1 MTELASLLGIGVA
14 LFVGAASPGPSF
26 VMVARTAASD
36 GRTAG
41 FASALGMGVG
51 GLCFA
56 VACLLGLH
64 AALLAVP
71 SLYTALKVAGGAYL
85 VYLGIR
91 IWRGAR
97 QPLEVGVEARQGG
110 ARSPQA
116 HFTLALVTQ
125 LSNPKSALVYASV
138 FAAFMPSTPSLG
150 YKLSVAA
157 LVFAV
162 EISWYAA
169 VATVLSASAPRAVYL
184 RSKIWV
190 DRAAGAVLGT
200 LGIKLASSQALS

>member
-1 MTELASLLGIGVA
+1 
-14 LFVGAASPGPSF
+14 
-26 VMVARTAASD
+26 
-36 GRTAG
+36 
-41 FASALGMGVG
+41 MGVG

-85 VYLGIR
+85 VYLGVR

-97 QPLEVGVEARQGG
+97 QPLDANVDASPSA
-110 ARSPQA
+110 ARSPRA

-125 LSNPKSALVYASV
+125 LSNPKAALVYASV
-138 FAAFMPSTPSLG
+138 FAAFMPATPSLG
-150 YKLSVAA
+150 YKLAVAA

-162 EISWYAA
+162 EVGWYTA
-169 VATVLSASAPRAVYL
+169 VAAVLSASEPRAAYL
-184 RSKIWV
+184 RSKLWV
-190 DRAAGAVLGT
+190 DRAAGAVLGA
-200 LGIKLASSQALS
+200 LGIKLASAQALP

>member
-1 MTELASLLGIGVA
+1 MTELASFLGIGVV
-14 LFVGAASPGPSF
+14 LFMGAASPGPSF
-26 VMVARTAASD
+26 VLVARTAASD
-36 GRTAG
+36 GRPAG
-41 FASALGMGVG
+41 LASALGMGVG

-71 SLYTALKVAGGAYL
+71 SLYTALKVAGGTYL
-85 VYLGIR
+85 AYLGIR

-97 QPLEVGVEARQGG
+97 QPLEVSVDASRGP
-110 ARSPQA
+110 ARSGRT

-138 FAAFMPSTPSLG
+138 FAAFMPTGPSLG
-150 YKLSVAA
+150 YKLAVAA

-162 EISWYAA
+162 EVGWYAA
-169 VATVLSASAPRAVYL
+169 VATVLSASAPRAAYL
-184 RSKIWV
+184 RSKLWV
-190 DRAAGAVLGT
+190 DRVAGAVLGAF
-200 LGIKLASSQALS
+200 GIKLASSQALP

>member
-1 MTELASLLGIGVA
+1 MSELASLLGIGAA

-26 VMVARTAASD
+26 VLVARTAAGD

-41 FASALGMGVG
+41 LASALGMGVG

-71 SLYTALKVAGGAYL
+71 SLYAALKVAGGAYL
-85 VYLGIR
+85 VYLGAR

-97 QPLEVGVEARQGG
+97 QELAVNVDASRSA
-110 ARSPQA
+110 ARSPWT
-116 HFTLALVTQ
+116 HFTRALVTQ

-138 FAAFMPSTPSLG
+138 FAAFMPATQSLG
-150 YKLSVAA
+150 YKLAVPA
-157 LVFAV
+157 LVLAV
-162 EISWYAA
+162 ETGWYTA
-169 VATVLSASAPRAVYL
+169 VATALSARAPRAAYL
-184 RSKIWV
+184 RSKLWV
-190 DRAAGAVLGT
+190 DRAAGAVLAA
-200 LGIKLASSQALS
+200 LGIKLASSQVLS